1 MPVIKSAQKKLRK
14 DKKRRQSNKKFE
26 DLLKVSLKKALK
38 KPTLENVKVA
48 IKIIDK
54 AASKNIIHKNKA
66 ARLKSKLA
74 KLAISKKPAITET
87 RRKKE
92 TQRKRSKKR
101 AREA

>member
-54 AASKNIIHKNKA
+54 SAKKNIIHKNKA
-66 ARLKSKLA
+66 ARLKSRLSKLA
-74 KLAISKKPAITET
+74 TTET
-87 RRKKE
+87 QKGKE
-92 TQRKRSKKR
+92 TQKRKKLSAAK
-101 AREA
+101 